1 MVKINLGFNK
11 KRYTRDMSFDN
22 NTTFSFGDVQPLYSQ
37 FLLPDSDINVSAKS
51 FVRLSPLKWPAF
63 GRLHLELVSRF
74 VPCSEVFAPFESLL
88 SNIPYSHNGVNFIPS
103 SLPKVNAN
111 IFFFCLIFSC
121 QRTVYTDKGVKFV
134 PSDVSSFFD
143 ALCSELLG
151 FTLPSD
157 SLLRQGTSIIDFH
170 TVADVTLDSADFVVP
185 VTFNSNKYYAC
196 FRFSS
201 FSQRLFKVLTGLGYV
216 PLSDTSSGGFV
227 KTSILPLLAF
237 YKAYFDTYSP
247 VRDMSFLNTKCYAL
261 IDFLSSSS
269 SSNDF
274 STFDG
279 YKSIYKLFESFIIS
293 ELSNCWYAAPDDY
306 LSVHTDT
313 PLNIVTDSDLSVLD
327 GLGNSV
333 SAAQSSSDGVS
344 NFHGIVAT
352 EDNMSN
358 AMTSFLLKG
367 LTTFSRYIAKDSVI
381 GQRLS
386 TWMQQHFG
394 ADVSNQLF
402 KDAHFVGRK
411 TIPLQISDVMSTSD
425 TASADGSSGRDL
437 GAYGGKGLGFGDFTL
452 KFHASVHGYFF
463 VFASVVPDSR
473 THQGFDPTLLATT
486 RYELPTPEFDGLGY
500 EITDKRCLIDNNG
513 VYSSEG
519 KSKSNGFGYV
529 PRYTGYKYRKNVA
542 NGEFG
547 RRSSLSTFAPYY
559 LDRIIRTNYI
569 KVNTTGSSTSWL
581 PLSYDVPS
589 ASPSWRFIT
598 RYDYLSDFDRIF
610 INNPDPNDWVNSI
623 EDNFMCQSI
632 FNVSLTDALKPLKMS
647 YDTFDEDDNDSR
659 SVSAE

>member
-51 FVRLSPLKWPAF
+51 FVRLSPLKWPTF

-74 VPCSEVFAPFESLL
+74 VPCSEVFAPFESFL

-111 IFFFCLIFSC
+111 IFFFCLIYSC
-121 QRTVYTDKGVKFV
+121 QRTVYTDKGVKFL

-157 SLLRQGTSIIDFH
+157 SLLRQRTSIIDFH
-170 TVADVTLDSADFVVP
+170 TIADVTLDSADFVVP
-185 VTFNSNKYYAC
+185 VTFSGNKYYAC

-201 FSQRLFKVLTGLGYV
+201 HSQRLFKVLTGLGYV

-274 STFDG
+274 STSDG
-279 YKSIYKLFESFIIS
+279 YKSIYKLFEYFIIS

-306 LSVHTDT
+306 ISVHTAK
-313 PLNIVTDSDLSVLD
+313 PLNIAIDSTFPVSD
-327 GLGNSV
+327 GLGNRV
-333 SAAQSSSDGVS
+333 FIKSSSDSVS
-344 NFHGIVAT
+344 FAGNVVSTNSDTNFT
-352 EDNMSN
+352 
-358 AMTSFLLKG
+358 TLPLLKS
-367 LTTFSRYIAKDSVI
+367 LSRLSRFVSKDSVI

-425 TASADGSSGRDL
+425 TASADGLSGRDL
-437 GAYGGKGLGFGDFTL
+437 GAYGGKGLGFGDFNL

-513 VYSSEG
+513 VYSSSG
-519 KSKSNGFGYV
+519 KSNSNGFGYV

-559 LDRIIRTNYI
+559 LDRIIRTNHI
-569 KVNTTGSSTSWL
+569 AVSKTGLNTQWT

-598 RYDYLSDFDRIF
+598 RFDYLSDFDRIF
-610 INNPDPNDWVNSI
+610 INNPNPNDWVNSI